1 MQIWIHNSV
10 FLPIIKIDFSVQHMK
25 MVHLISWREYQD
37 ILLKL
42 KNGEQ
47 AQDLPVPEVNF
58 YFEVI
63 LSAVRYPCTVPS
75 LTLCL

>member
-1 MQIWIHNSV
+1 MQIWIYSTL

-47 AQDLPVPEVNF
+47 TQDLPVPEVNF
-58 YFEVI
+58 
-63 LSAVRYPCTVPS
+63 
-75 LTLCL
+75 

>member
-1 MQIWIHNSV
+1 MCFFAFLNPGGSMQIWIYSTL

-47 AQDLPVPEVNF
+47 TQDLPVPEVNF
-58 YFEVI
+58 
-63 LSAVRYPCTVPS
+63 
-75 LTLCL
+75 